1 MINRTSFFQK
11 LNERKAPIGVVGLGY
26 VGLSLAVALAKKF
39 RVIGYDVSSERISLL
54 SQGIDPSKE
63 ITSGELAS
71 IEIQYTADS
80 SVLQQTPFII
90 IAVPTPIDK
99 KNTPDLT
106 PLVEASKTIGKHLSK
121 NSIVV
126 FESTVYPGVTEEICG
141 PELEDS
147 SGLKAGF
154 DFFLGYSPERINPGD
169 RARTVTQ
176 VVKIV
181 SGQTEETL
189 DIVAEVYGAIVEKGV
204 HRASSIRVAEA
215 AKVIENAQRDI
226 NIAFVN
232 ELAMI
237 FHKMGLDTREV
248 LQAAETKWNFLPFR
262 PGLVGGH
269 CISVDPY
276 YLTFKAKSVGHNP
289 QTILSGRQLNDGMG
303 RWVARKLVE
312 ILESQ
317 NQRVENTRI
326 LICGLTFKENVTDVR
341 NSRVKDIIDELHKF
355 KIEIVVYDPHV
366 DKEVAEKEF
375 GVPSATD
382 QELIDFDGVIFAVAH
397 DEFRNLASSDIAA
410 MMRHQQ
416 APLLD
421 LKWLFNRDVIERAGM
436 LYWAL

>member
-90 IAVPTPIDK
+90 IAVPTPIDE

-106 PLVEASKTIGKHLSK
+106 PLIEASKTIGKHLSK

-189 DIVAEVYGAIVEKGV
+189 DIIAEVYGAIVEKGV

-366 DKEVAEKEF
+366 NKEVAEKEF

>member
-63 ITSGELAS
+63 ITSGELAN

-90 IAVPTPIDK
+90 IAVPTPIDE
-99 KNTPDLT
+99 KNAPDLT
-106 PLVEASKTIGKHLSK
+106 SLVEASKTIGKHLSK

-141 PELEDS
+141 PELENA

-181 SGQTEETL
+181 SGQTEDTL
-189 DIVAEVYGAIVEKGV
+189 DIIAEVYGAIVEKGV

-232 ELAMI
+232 ELAII

-303 RWVARKLVE
+303 RWVAHKLVE

-317 NQRVENTRI
+317 NQQVENTRI

-366 DKEVAEKEF
+366 DKEVAEKQF
-375 GVPSATD
+375 GVPSATN
-382 QELIDFDGVIFAVAH
+382 QELVDFDGVIFAVAH

>member
-1 MINRTSFFQK
+1 M
-11 LNERKAPIGVVGLGY
+11 E
-26 VGLSLAVALAKKF
+26 LSAV
-39 RVIGYDVSSERISLL
+39 
-54 SQGIDPSKE
+54 
-63 ITSGELAS
+63 
-71 IEIQYTADS
+71 
-80 SVLQQTPFII
+80 
-90 IAVPTPIDK
+90 
-99 KNTPDLT
+99 
-106 PLVEASKTIGKHLSK
+106 
-121 NSIVV
+121 
-126 FESTVYPGVTEEICG
+126 
-141 PELEDS
+141 
-147 SGLKAGF
+147 
-154 DFFLGYSPERINPGD
+154 SPWACR
-169 RARTVTQ
+169 
-176 VVKIV
+176 
-181 SGQTEETL
+181 S
-189 DIVAEVYGAIVEKGV
+189 
-204 HRASSIRVAEA
+204 
-215 AKVIENAQRDI
+215 
-226 NIAFVN
+226 
-232 ELAMI
+232 
-237 FHKMGLDTREV
+237 
-248 LQAAETKWNFLPFR
+248 
-262 PGLVGGH
+262 H

-326 LICGLTFKENVTDVR
+326 LICGMTFTENVTDVR

-366 DKEVAEKEF
+366 NKEVAEKEF

>member
-90 IAVPTPIDK
+90 IAVPTPIDE

-106 PLVEASKTIGKHLSK
+106 PLIEASKTIGKHLSK

-366 DKEVAEKEF
+366 NKEVAEKEF

>member
-63 ITSGELAS
+63 ITSGELAN

-90 IAVPTPIDK
+90 IAVPTPIDE
-99 KNTPDLT
+99 KNAPDLT

-141 PELEDS
+141 PELENA

-181 SGQTEETL
+181 SGQTEDTL
-189 DIVAEVYGAIVEKGV
+189 DIIAEVYGAIVEKGV

-232 ELAMI
+232 ELAII

-303 RWVARKLVE
+303 RWVAHKLVE

-317 NQRVENTRI
+317 NQQVENTRI

-366 DKEVAEKEF
+366 DKEVAEKQF
-375 GVPSATD
+375 GVPSATN
-382 QELIDFDGVIFAVAH
+382 QELVDFDGVIFAVAH

>member
-1 MINRTSFFQK
+1 MINRASFFQK

>member
-90 IAVPTPIDK
+90 IAVPTPIDE

-106 PLVEASKTIGKHLSK
+106 PLIEASKTIGKHLSK

-141 PELEDS
+141 PELEDA

-262 PGLVGGH
+262 PGLVG
-269 CISVDPY
+269 
-276 YLTFKAKSVGHNP
+276 A
-289 QTILSGRQLNDGMG
+289 
-303 RWVARKLVE
+303 
-312 ILESQ
+312 
-317 NQRVENTRI
+317 
-326 LICGLTFKENVTDVR
+326 
-341 NSRVKDIIDELHKF
+341 
-355 KIEIVVYDPHV
+355 
-366 DKEVAEKEF
+366 
-375 GVPSATD
+375 
-382 QELIDFDGVIFAVAH
+382 
-397 DEFRNLASSDIAA
+397 IA
-410 MMRHQQ
+410 
-416 APLLD
+416 
-421 LKWLFNRDVIERAGM
+421 
-436 LYWAL
+436 

>member
-11 LNERKAPIGVVGLGY
+11 LNERKVPIGVVGLGY
-26 VGLSLAVALAKKF
+26 VGLSLAVALAKNF

-54 SQGIDPSKE
+54 SQGIDPSNE
-63 ITSGELAS
+63 ITSAELAS
-71 IEIQYTADS
+71 IEIQYTTDS

-90 IAVPTPIDK
+90 IAVPTPIDE

-106 PLVEASKTIGKHLSK
+106 PLIEASKTIGKHLSK

-141 PELEDS
+141 PELEDA

-317 NQRVENTRI
+317 HQRVENTRI

-366 DKEVAEKEF
+366 DNEVAEKEF
-375 GVPSATD
+375 GVPSATA

-421 LKWLFNRDVIERAGM
+421 LKWLFDRDAIERAGM